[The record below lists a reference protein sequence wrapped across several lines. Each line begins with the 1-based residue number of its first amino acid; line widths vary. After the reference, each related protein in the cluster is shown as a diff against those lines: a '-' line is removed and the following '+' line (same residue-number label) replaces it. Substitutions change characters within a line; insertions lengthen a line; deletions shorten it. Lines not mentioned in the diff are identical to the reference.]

1 MHLEPDGELF
11 ILRMQGGKA
20 NAMSPAMIDRLGVL
34 LDEVARSEARGLVL
48 TGDGKAFCAGL
59 ALPELIELDRAALRR
74 FMAEFERVLL
84 GLFLLPMPVV
94 AAIEGHAIAGG
105 CVLANQCDV
114 RVVAD
119 RPLHIGL
126 SEVQLGIGL
135 PALVIE
141 TLRAFLPPPSLL
153 RVALRGEL
161 VGPHD
166 ALALGLVEELAPA
179 PALHERA
186 CARAREL
193 AGVPRSAYAQV
204 KRAWR
209 LPIAETIERTSERAA
224 EGWLDLWFADAA
236 QQRLRSV
243 ITRLQRRA

>member
-1 MHLEPDGELF
+1 
-11 ILRMQGGKA
+11 
-20 NAMSPAMIDRLGVL
+20 MSPAMIERLGLL
-34 LDEVARSEARGLVL
+34 LDEVARSDARALVL

-84 GLFLLPMPVV
+84 ELFLLPMPVV

-105 CVLANQCDV
+105 CVLANQCDL

-119 RPLHIGL
+119 RPLKIGL

-161 VGPHD
+161 LAAPD
-166 ALALGLVEELAPA
+166 ALALGLVDELVAA
-179 PALHERA
+179 PALLEHA
-186 CARAREL
+186 AARAREL

-204 KRAWR
+204 KQAWR
-209 LPIAETIERTSERAA
+209 RPIAETVAHTSERAA
-224 EGWLDLWFADAA
+224 EQWLDLWFGDEA
-236 QQRLRSV
+236 QHRLRSV
-243 ITRLQRRA
+243 IARLQTRSAP